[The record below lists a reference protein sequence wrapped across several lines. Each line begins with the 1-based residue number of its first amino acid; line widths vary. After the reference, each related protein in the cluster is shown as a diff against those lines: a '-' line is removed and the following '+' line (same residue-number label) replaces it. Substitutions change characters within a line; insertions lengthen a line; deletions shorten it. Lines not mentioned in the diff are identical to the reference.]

1 MSDYPIY
8 CTAQTFAGNRFEPPE
23 YCENEVFSEGDL
35 CQEHEEV
42 DRADADYENYLESLR
57 KENR

>member
-42 DRADADYENYLESLR
+42 DRR
-57 KENR
+57 